1 MHVLYVDGHQKTRE
15 ELAEQLGSIAPQWQF
30 TTTST
35 LDDAERLLQSE
46 TIDALVCRSDVNG
59 QDTDHL
65 LRLSSE
71 IHPYAVRVL
80 VEETHRPR
88 DIFLPAT
95 LAHRYLLAPVDPIQ
109 LVSAVQGP
117 RDMLTEIY
125 SESLQKIIINMSKLP
140 SPPPLYSEIIKG
152 ISSPTGTLHNVSRII
167 SRDAS
172 TSAKIL
178 QLANSPFFGFT
189 TRILDLS
196 HAVFVLGMNTIT
208 GFVLANGIVS
218 DSKVFAASG
227 VDPDRFLEHSMDVAL
242 IARAI
247 SIDENMPL
255 EIADMAYVSGLL
267 HDIGRL
273 ILAGSFCDDMTAV
286 NRLVQYR
293 QLGVE
298 VAENMVFGATHS
310 QVGAS
315 MLGLWELPSEII
327 EAVLLHHRPDRSS
340 DVTFS
345 PLTAVHV
352 AKAIV
357 NLYESGIADSSL
369 DIDTSYLSG
378 LGLLQKVDQWV
389 HKYRNIEHAQRNP
402 QRSA

>member
-1 MHVLYVDGHQKTRE
+1 MHVLYVDGHKKTRE
-15 ELAEQLGSIAPQWQF
+15 ELEEQLGYIAPEWQF
-30 TTTST
+30 TITST

-46 TIDALVCRSDVNG
+46 TIDALICRSDVNG
-59 QDTDHL
+59 QDADGL

-71 IHPYAVRVL
+71 IHPYAVRIL
-80 VEETHRPR
+80 VEDTHRPR

-95 LAHRYLLAPVDPIQ
+95 LAHRYLLSPVEPVQ
-109 LVSAVQGP
+109 LVSAVEGP
-117 RDMLTEIY
+117 ADMLSEIY
-125 SESLQKIIINMSKLP
+125 SEALQKVIIKMSKLP
-140 SPPPLYSEIIKG
+140 SPPTLYSEVVNG
-152 ISSPTGTLHNVSRII
+152 ISSPTGTLNDVSRII
-167 SRDAS
+167 SKDAS
-172 TSAKIL
+172 TSAKIV

-208 GFVLANGIVS
+208 GFVLVNGIVS

-227 VDPDRFLEHSMDVAL
+227 VDPDRFLEHSVDVGL

-247 SIDENMPL
+247 AIEKNMPL
-255 EIADMAYVSGLL
+255 EIVDMAYVSGLL

-273 ILAGSFCDDMTAV
+273 FLAGSFSEDMATV
-286 NRLVQYR
+286 SGLVQYR
-293 QLGVE
+293 QLRVD
-298 VAENMVFGATHS
+298 VAEDMVFGATHS

-315 MLGLWELPSEII
+315 MLGLWDLPSEII

-357 NLYESGIADSSL
+357 NKYESGITNSSL
-369 DIDTSYLSG
+369 DIDTAYLSG

-389 HKYRNIEHAQRNP
+389 HKYKNIDHTQRDP